1 MKDGPELLTPSGLA
15 ASFDRAAS
23 GYWEHAGVQS
33 ALADWL
39 AEWLPADR
47 AGAALEVGAGP
58 GTFTRLLLPW
68 TGTLLASD
76 FSPAMVAAG
85 RQRFPQANW
94 RLGAAADAA
103 GGPWDWIFS
112 SSMLQWVAEPAEVF
126 SAWRAAL
133 AQGGQVLGGLFAA
146 GSLPEWEA
154 LAGEAAPLRWRP
166 AAQWRSALEAAGL
179 TVVREETARR
189 VFRHGTAR
197 EFLRSLHG
205 VGAAPVRRYSAGRLR
220 RLLRDYEAGHRGPG
234 GVIATWTFYRFQA
247 TSSRCP

>member
-1 MKDGPELLTPSGLA
+1 MDIPDLLTASGLA

-23 GYWEHAGVQS
+23 GYWQHAGVQS

-47 AGAALEVGAGP
+47 SGAALEVGAGP
-58 GTFTRLLLPW
+58 GIFTRLLLPW
-68 TGTLLASD
+68 TGTLLATD

-85 RQRFPQANW
+85 KERFPQVNW

-112 SSMLQWVAEPAEVF
+112 SSMLQWVADPAAVF
-126 SAWRAAL
+126 AAWRGAL
-133 AQGGQVLGGLFAA
+133 APGGQVLGALFAA

-154 LAGEAAPLRWRP
+154 LAGEAAPLRWRS
-166 AAQWRSALEAAGL
+166 AAQWSSALECAGL
-179 TVVREETARR
+179 SVVREESSRR

-197 EFLRSLHG
+197 AFLRSLHG

-220 RLLRDYEAGHRGPG
+220 RLLRDYEAEHPVQG
-234 GVIATWTFYRFQA
+234 GVSATWTFYRFQA
-247 TSSRCP
+247 TSTGCP